1 MPTSSINVCTSMYCP
16 RNMNAHFRMRRR
28 KERYR
33 SLAGTIYSETMCTE
47 QRQKDNNMHVLS
59 FCFHSFTTW
68 FHCKLYLPQ
77 SDIPC
82 QISYVPSIDISLS
95 HSFSIHKLFETVDML
110 LFQFFILF
118 EFLFFDLRPF
128 LIGRVKY
135 EFRGFM
141 FSKLVFWVTYKE
153 WPKFSI
159 LYVFLFL
166 RFQPTVRKTVFC

>member
-16 RNMNAHFRMRRR
+16 RNMNAHFRMRRH

-59 FCFHSFTTW
+59 FCFQSFTTW

-118 EFLFFDLRPF
+118 EFLFFDLTQVLNP
-128 LIGRVKY
+128 LCISV
-135 EFRGFM
+135 
-141 FSKLVFWVTYKE
+141 S
-153 WPKFSI
+153 SI
-159 LYVFLFL
+159 SANSTKDCLLL
-166 RFQPTVRKTVFC
+166 GSNDCL